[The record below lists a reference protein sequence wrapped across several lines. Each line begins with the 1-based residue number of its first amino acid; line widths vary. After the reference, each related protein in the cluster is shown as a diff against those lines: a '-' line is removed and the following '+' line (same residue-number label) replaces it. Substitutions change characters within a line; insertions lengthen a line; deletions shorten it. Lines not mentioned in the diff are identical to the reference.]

1 MVFTKLLLENAL
13 AIRPCNCEAASEPLL
28 PKIARCIPVLPS
40 RCIGKCAARVLKRSA
55 ETEDFPAELG
65 DGPDVVAETIKEI
78 ATLNIPSTQEFYALS
93 PLNPGK
99 KRKSSS
105 KDASCPPKSREKEV
119 STISK
124 SKSNSSRPSC
134 RSRLRIKS
142 PENSSILKS
151 SQPKTISVTSTRLLA
166 SSNSQSEV
174 MGLKKTVES
183 CQLPLSTSCKILQVG
198 SVWVWAWTK
207 AYLQEIKVWDKLS
220 FVIILSHFLRNRSSV
235 RNASVCLVAD
245 DWDGS
250 SGFDSDLQFESLLA
264 DQTPNADLGSDTDN
278 VPENSASLLGADQ
291 GSELDNE
298 ALISLQEFYNFLG
311 GLGRSSGPQAMSD
324 CQYNAD

>member
-13 AIRPCNCEAASEPLL
+13 AIRPCNCKAASEPLL
-28 PKIARCIPVLPS
+28 PKVARCIPVLPS
-40 RCIGKCAARVLKRSA
+40 RYIGKCAARILKRSA
-55 ETEDFPAELG
+55 EKEDFPAELG

-105 KDASCPPKSREKEV
+105 KDASCPPKSREKEA

-183 CQLPLSTSCKILQVG
+183 IS
-198 SVWVWAWTK
+198 A
-207 AYLQEIKVWDKLS
+207 S
-220 FVIILSHFLRNRSSV
+220 FVDFMQNSPSRVSLGLGLDQGLLAGNQG
-235 RNASVCLVAD
+235 L
-245 DWDGS
+245 GQT
-250 SGFDSDLQFESLLA
+250 QFRDHSESLS
-264 DQTPNADLGSDTDN
+264 QEQVLG
-278 VPENSASLLGADQ
+278 PKCFGLL
-291 GSELDNE
+291 S
-298 ALISLQEFYNFLG
+298 
-311 GLGRSSGPQAMSD
+311 
-324 CQYNAD
+324 C